1 MTLRLEESRVRMLRI
16 FGLLTL
22 STCWCALPAV
32 GQDSQSVVEA
42 ARQARLQKQQKD
54 AQAQNAANATD
65 PQAAKAPRVI
75 TNEEI
80 PEHVESTFPA
90 AHGRAQ
96 EPAYV
101 SSGDG
106 TRRNSAERWKS
117 QIQAQKTAIA
127 SLQREISNLRDSI
140 HFPENCLPNTC
151 AQRNERQVNKQSRVE
166 MLNHQLEQ
174 QQKRLEE
181 LQESARRQ
189 GFGSAVY
196 DP

>member
-1 MTLRLEESRVRMLRI
+1 MRTLQT
-16 FGLLTL
+16 FGLLML
-22 STCWCALPAV
+22 SACWCALPAV

-54 AQAQNAANATD
+54 AQAQSTANSVD
-65 PQAAKAPRVI
+65 PQAVKVLRVI

-80 PEHVESTFPA
+80 PEHAESTLPA
-90 AHGRAQ
+90 AHGQA
-96 EPAYV
+96 EETAYR
-101 SSGDG
+101 SPSDG

-127 SLQREISNLRDSI
+127 SLQREINTLRDSI

-151 AQRNERQVNKQSRVE
+151 AQRNERQLNKQSRVE
-166 MLNHQLEQ
+166 TMNHQLEQ

-181 LQESARRQ
+181 LQESARKQ